1 MIRQLYRVLGPEGSR
16 PLNRLLLLQ
25 SGAAVL
31 QGVAF
36 ALLVPALKA
45 LLGSHPAELW
55 SWLAA
60 FAGCVVAYAVLQGAA
75 LSGGFTVG
83 SQLSRVLH
91 RRLADQALRLP
102 LGWFTADRTAEFSR
116 LAGQN
121 VIQVMMSTPAHLLRP
136 FISSLLTPV
145 TLIVATFFFDVRTA
159 LVLLVCAPVLYA
171 VQQGST
177 SLMRRLDLGRD
188 AAIGESADR
197 VLEYTR
203 NQPVLRAFG
212 RTAEGYAALDDA
224 LVAEARADRRLIA
237 RGLPGLVSFTFA
249 TRLVFALLLALGVSW
264 QLDGSL
270 TVPTLL
276 ALLVLLVRL
285 IDSVSSAAEAG
296 AGMRIARN
304 TLERLGAVLD
314 EPPFPQPAEPRTP
327 RDASVEFTGVTFHYD
342 GGEADGRAVLD
353 DVTFRLPERSM
364 TALVGPSG
372 AGKTTVA
379 SLLARFRDT
388 TQGTVRIGGVDV
400 RDITAEDLA
409 AHVSL
414 VFQDVY
420 LFDGTIEEN
429 VRIAAPDADAAELAE
444 AAALS
449 GLDRVI
455 EELPRRLGHQGGRRR
470 REAVRRT
477 APARVH
483 RPRTA
488 ERRADPRPRRGHRRA
503 RPGERG
509 AVRRGRAH
517 PRRPQDTARHRTP
530 AQHRRPRRP
539 DPGPGGRP
547 DHRARQARGPG
558 HRGRHV
564 RLLLAAPGP
573 RPRLAAGGSTDMN
586 PHPEAP
592 IHPDP
597 ADPAAEEGHDRMS
610 TGPRNIWDS
619 WARSVTPLSGARAPW
634 NPAPTPRPPPPV
646 SRRHAWPASTWCTR
660 RKAAS
665 GTTRPVPPSVS
676 PHRRTPSPRGPP
688 GVPGPPAPTADR

>member
-36 ALLVPALKA
+36 ALLVPVLKA
-45 LLGSHPAELW
+45 LLGPDPVDVW
-55 SWLAA
+55 QWLAA
-60 FAGCVVAYAVLQGAA
+60 FAICVVVYAVLQGAA

-102 LGWFTADRTAEFSR
+102 LGWFTAGRTAEFSR

-121 VIQVMMSTPAHLLRP
+121 VIQVMSTPAHLLRP
-136 FISSLLTPV
+136 FISSVLTPV
-145 TLIVATFFFDVRTA
+145 TLIVATFIFDVRTA

-212 RTAEGYAALDDA
+212 RTAGGYGALDDA

-342 GGEADGRAVLD
+342 GGETGGRAVLD

-372 AGKTTVA
+372 AGKTTVG
-379 SLLARFRDT
+379 SLIARFRDT
-388 TQGTVRIGGVDV
+388 TEGTVRIGGVDV
-400 RDITAEDLA
+400 RDITADDLA

-429 VRIAAPDADAAELAE
+429 VRIAAPDAGPAELAE

-455 EELPRRLGHQGGRRR
+455 GELPDGWDTKVGEGGARLSGGQRQRVSIAR
-470 REAVRRT
+470 ALLKDAPILLLDEATAALDQENEALFAEAVRTLAGRKTLLVIAHRLSTVVHADQILVLEDGRITERGTHEDLVT
-477 APARVH
+477 AGGTYASFWQ
-483 RPRTA
+483 
-488 ERRADPRPRRGHRRA
+488 RRA
-503 RPGERG
+503 R
-509 AVRRGRAH
+509 AH
-517 PRRPQDTARHRTP
+517 
-530 AQHRRPRRP
+530 
-539 DPGPGGRP
+539 GW
-547 DHRARQARGPG
+547 
-558 HRGRHV
+558 
-564 RLLLAAPGP
+564 RL
-573 RPRLAAGGSTDMN
+573 
-586 PHPEAP
+586 
-592 IHPDP
+592 
-597 ADPAAEEGHDRMS
+597 EG
-610 TGPRNIWDS
+610 
-619 WARSVTPLSGARAPW
+619 ARS
-634 NPAPTPRPPPPV
+634 
-646 SRRHAWPASTWCTR
+646 
-660 RKAAS
+660 
-665 GTTRPVPPSVS
+665 
-676 PHRRTPSPRGPP
+676 
-688 GVPGPPAPTADR
+688 

>member
-1 MIRQLYRVLGPEGSR
+1 MIRQLYGVLGPEGSR

-36 ALLVPALKA
+36 ALLVPVLKA
-45 LLGSHPAELW
+45 LLGSHPGDVW
-55 SWLAA
+55 PWLAA
-60 FAGCVVAYAVLQGAA
+60 FAGCVFVYAVLQGAA

-91 RRLADQALRLP
+91 RRMADQALRLP
-102 LGWFTADRTAEFSR
+102 LGWFTAGRTAEFSR

-121 VIQVMMSTPAHLLRP
+121 VIQVMSTPAHLLRP
-136 FISSLLTPV
+136 FLSSLLTPA

-177 SLMRRLDLGRD
+177 SLMRRLDRGRD

-212 RTAEGYAALDDA
+212 RTAEGYGALDDA
-224 LVAEARADRRLIA
+224 LAAEARADRRLIA

-314 EPPFPQPAEPRTP
+314 EPPFPQPAEPQTP

-342 GGEADGRAVLD
+342 GGETGGRAVLD
-353 DVTFRLPERSM
+353 DVTFRLPDRSM

-379 SLLARFRDT
+379 SLIARFRDT
-388 TQGTVRIGGVDV
+388 TQGTVRVGGVDV
-400 RDITAEDLA
+400 RDITADDLA

-455 EELPRRLGHQGGRRR
+455 AELPDGWDTKVGEGGARLSGGQRQRVSIAR
-470 REAVRRT
+470 ALLKDAPILVLDEATAALDQENEALFAEAVRTLADRKTLLVIAHRLSTVVHADQILVLEDGRITERGTHEDLVT
-477 APARVH
+477 AGGTYASFWQ
-483 RPRTA
+483 
-488 ERRADPRPRRGHRRA
+488 RRA
-503 RPGERG
+503 RARG
-509 AVRRGRAH
+509 WRLE
-517 PRRPQDTARHRTP
+517 
-530 AQHRRPRRP
+530 
-539 DPGPGGRP
+539 
-547 DHRARQARGPG
+547 RAR
-558 HRGRHV
+558 
-564 RLLLAAPGP
+564 
-573 RPRLAAGGSTDMN
+573 T
-586 PHPEAP
+586 
-592 IHPDP
+592 
-597 ADPAAEEGHDRMS
+597 
-610 TGPRNIWDS
+610 
-619 WARSVTPLSGARAPW
+619 
-634 NPAPTPRPPPPV
+634 
-646 SRRHAWPASTWCTR
+646 
-660 RKAAS
+660 
-665 GTTRPVPPSVS
+665 
-676 PHRRTPSPRGPP
+676 
-688 GVPGPPAPTADR
+688 

>member
-16 PLNRLLLLQ
+16 PLNRLLVLQ

-31 QGVAF
+31 QGIAF
-36 ALLVPALKA
+36 ALLVPVLKT
-45 LLGSHPAELW
+45 LLGTDPDDVRP
-55 SWLAA
+55 WLTA
-60 FAGCVVAYAVLQGAA
+60 FTGCVVAYAALQGAA

-91 RRLADQALRLP
+91 RRMADQALRLP
-102 LGWFTADRTAEFSR
+102 LGWFTAGRTAEFSR

-121 VIQVMMSTPAHLLRP
+121 VLQVMSTPAHLLRP
-136 FISSLLTPV
+136 FINSLLTPA
-145 TLIVATFFFDVRTA
+145 TLVIATFFFDVRTA
-159 LVLLVCAPVLYA
+159 LVLMVCAPVLFA
-171 VQQGST
+171 VQQAST

-212 RTAEGYAALDDA
+212 RTAEGYGALDDA
-224 LVAEARADRRLIA
+224 LVAEARADRRLIV

-314 EPPFPQPAEPRTP
+314 EPPFPQPAEPKAP
-327 RDASVEFTGVTFHYD
+327 RDASVEFTGVGFRYD
-342 GGEADGRAVLD
+342 GGTADEGPARTVLN

-379 SLLARFRDT
+379 GLIARFRDT
-388 TQGTVRIGGVDV
+388 TEGTVRIGGVDV
-400 RDITAEDLA
+400 REIAADDLA

-429 VRIAAPDADAAELAE
+429 VRIAAPDATRDELAE

-455 EELPRRLGHQGGRRR
+455 AELPDGWDTRVGEGGARLSGGQRQRVSIAR
-470 REAVRRT
+470 ALLKDAPILVLDEATAALDQENEALFAEAVRTLADRKTLLVIAHRLSTVVHADQILVLEDGEITERGTHDDLVT
-477 APARVH
+477 AGGTYASFWQ
-483 RPRTA
+483 
-488 ERRADPRPRRGHRRA
+488 RRA
-503 RPGERG
+503 R
-509 AVRRGRAH
+509 AH
-517 PRRPQDTARHRTP
+517 GWRLEAART
-530 AQHRRPRRP
+530 
-539 DPGPGGRP
+539 
-547 DHRARQARGPG
+547 
-558 HRGRHV
+558 
-564 RLLLAAPGP
+564 
-573 RPRLAAGGSTDMN
+573 
-586 PHPEAP
+586 
-592 IHPDP
+592 
-597 ADPAAEEGHDRMS
+597 
-610 TGPRNIWDS
+610 
-619 WARSVTPLSGARAPW
+619 
-634 NPAPTPRPPPPV
+634 
-646 SRRHAWPASTWCTR
+646 
-660 RKAAS
+660 
-665 GTTRPVPPSVS
+665 
-676 PHRRTPSPRGPP
+676 
-688 GVPGPPAPTADR
+688 

>member
-1 MIRQLYRVLGPEGSR
+1 MIRQLYCVLGPEGSR
-16 PLNRLLLLQ
+16 PLNRLLVLQ

-36 ALLVPALKA
+36 ALLVPVLQA
-45 LLGSHPAELW
+45 LLGADPDDVW
-55 SWLAA
+55 PWLTA
-60 FAGCVVAYAVLQGAA
+60 FTGCVLGYAALQGAA

-102 LGWFTADRTAEFSR
+102 LGWFTPGRTAEFSR

-121 VIQVMMSTPAHLLRP
+121 VIQVMSTPAHLLRP
-136 FISSLLTPV
+136 FLTSLLTPV
-145 TLIVATFFFDVRTA
+145 TLVIATFFFDVRTA
-159 LVLLVCAPVLYA
+159 LVLLVCAPVLFT
-171 VQQGST
+171 VQWASAAM
-177 SLMRRLDLGRD
+177 MRRLDLGRD
-188 AAIGESADR
+188 AAAGESADR

-212 RTAEGYAALDDA
+212 RTAEGYGALDDA

-270 TVPTLL
+270 TIPTLL

-314 EPPFPQPAEPRTP
+314 EPPFPQPVEPRTP
-327 RDASVEFTGVTFHYD
+327 RGASVEFTGVGFRYTD
-342 GGEADGRAVLD
+342 GTADAASARPVLN

-379 SLLARFRDT
+379 ALIARFRDT
-388 TQGTVRIGGVDV
+388 TDGTVRIGGVDV
-400 RDITAEDLA
+400 REIAADDLA

-429 VRIAAPDADAAELAE
+429 VRIASPEAAPEELAT

-455 EELPRRLGHQGGRRR
+455 AELPDGWDTKVGEGGARLSGGQRQRVSIAR
-470 REAVRRT
+470 ALLKDAPVLILDEATAALDQENEALFADAVRALADRKTLLVIAHRLSTVVHADQILVLEDGGITERGTHDDLVT
-477 APARVH
+477 AGGTYA
-483 RPRTA
+483 A
-488 ERRADPRPRRGHRRA
+488 FWQRRA
-503 RPGERG
+503 RANGWRLE
-509 AVRRGRAH
+509 AA
-517 PRRPQDTARHRTP
+517 RP
-530 AQHRRPRRP
+530 
-539 DPGPGGRP
+539 
-547 DHRARQARGPG
+547 
-558 HRGRHV
+558 
-564 RLLLAAPGP
+564 
-573 RPRLAAGGSTDMN
+573 
-586 PHPEAP
+586 
-592 IHPDP
+592 
-597 ADPAAEEGHDRMS
+597 
-610 TGPRNIWDS
+610 
-619 WARSVTPLSGARAPW
+619 
-634 NPAPTPRPPPPV
+634 
-646 SRRHAWPASTWCTR
+646 
-660 RKAAS
+660 
-665 GTTRPVPPSVS
+665 
-676 PHRRTPSPRGPP
+676 
-688 GVPGPPAPTADR
+688 

>member
-1 MIRQLYRVLGPEGSR
+1 MIRQLYRVLGREGSR

-36 ALLVPALKA
+36 ALLVPVLKA
-45 LLGSHPAELW
+45 LLGSDPAEVW
-55 SWLAA
+55 PWLAA
-60 FAGCVVAYAVLQGAA
+60 FAGCVVVYAVLQGAA

-102 LGWFTADRTAEFSR
+102 LGWFTAGRTAEFSR

-121 VIQVMMSTPAHLLRP
+121 VIQVMSTPAHLLRP
-136 FISSLLTPV
+136 FISSVLTPV

-212 RTAEGYAALDDA
+212 RTAEGYGALDDA
-224 LVAEARADRRLIA
+224 LVAEAHADRRLIA

-264 QLDGSL
+264 QLGGSL

-296 AGMRIARN
+296 AGMRMARN
-304 TLERLGAVLD
+304 TLERLGTVLD

-327 RDASVEFTGVTFHYD
+327 RDASVEFTGVTFRYD
-342 GGEADGRAVLD
+342 SDETGGRPVLD
-353 DVTFRLPERSM
+353 DVTFRLPEHGM

-372 AGKTTVA
+372 VGKTTVA
-379 SLLARFRDT
+379 SLIARFRDT
-388 TQGTVRIGGVDV
+388 TEGTVRIGGVDV
-400 RDITAEDLA
+400 RDITADELA

-429 VRIAAPDADAAELAE
+429 VRIAAPDAGPAELAE

-455 EELPRRLGHQGGRRR
+455 AELPDGWDTKVGEGGARLSGGQRQRVSIAR
-470 REAVRRT
+470 ALLKDAPILVLDEATAALDQENEALFAEAVRT
-477 APARVH
+477 L
-483 RPRTA
+483 A
-488 ERRADPRPRRGHRRA
+488 ERKTLLVIAHRLSTVVHADQILVLEDGRITERGTHEDLVTAGGTYASFWQRRA
-503 RPGERG
+503 R
-509 AVRRGRAH
+509 AH
-517 PRRPQDTARHRTP
+517 
-530 AQHRRPRRP
+530 
-539 DPGPGGRP
+539 GW
-547 DHRARQARGPG
+547 
-558 HRGRHV
+558 
-564 RLLLAAPGP
+564 RL
-573 RPRLAAGGSTDMN
+573 
-586 PHPEAP
+586 
-592 IHPDP
+592 
-597 ADPAAEEGHDRMS
+597 EG
-610 TGPRNIWDS
+610 
-619 WARSVTPLSGARAPW
+619 ARS
-634 NPAPTPRPPPPV
+634 
-646 SRRHAWPASTWCTR
+646 
-660 RKAAS
+660 
-665 GTTRPVPPSVS
+665 
-676 PHRRTPSPRGPP
+676 
-688 GVPGPPAPTADR
+688 

>member
-45 LLGSHPAELW
+45 LLGSHPAEVW

-102 LGWFTADRTAEFSR
+102 LGWFTAGRTAEFSR

-121 VIQVMMSTPAHLLRP
+121 VIQVMSTPAHLLRP

-212 RTAEGYAALDDA
+212 RTAEGYGALDDA

-342 GGEADGRAVLD
+342 GGEAGGRAVLD

-414 VFQDVY
+414 VFQDVC

-429 VRIAAPDADAAELAE
+429 VRIAAPDAGAAELAE
-444 AAALS
+444 PAALS
-449 GLDRVI
+449 GLGRVI
-455 EELPRRLGHQGGRRR
+455 GELPDGWDTKVGEGGARLSGGQRQRVSIAR
-470 REAVRRT
+470 ALLKDAPILVLDEATAALDQENEALFAEAVRTLADRKTLLVIAHRLSTVVHADQILVLEDGRITERGRHEDLVT
-477 APARVH
+477 AGGTYASFWQ
-483 RPRTA
+483 
-488 ERRADPRPRRGHRRA
+488 RRA
-503 RPGERG
+503 R
-509 AVRRGRAH
+509 AH
-517 PRRPQDTARHRTP
+517 
-530 AQHRRPRRP
+530 
-539 DPGPGGRP
+539 GW
-547 DHRARQARGPG
+547 
-558 HRGRHV
+558 
-564 RLLLAAPGP
+564 RL
-573 RPRLAAGGSTDMN
+573 
-586 PHPEAP
+586 E
-592 IHPDP
+592 
-597 ADPAAEEGHDRMS
+597 
-610 TGPRNIWDS
+610 
-619 WARSVTPLSGARAPW
+619 GAR
-634 NPAPTPRPPPPV
+634 T
-646 SRRHAWPASTWCTR
+646 
-660 RKAAS
+660 
-665 GTTRPVPPSVS
+665 
-676 PHRRTPSPRGPP
+676 
-688 GVPGPPAPTADR
+688 

>member
-1 MIRQLYRVLGPEGSR
+1 MIRQLYRALGPEGSR
-16 PLNRLLLLQ
+16 PLNRLLVLQ

-31 QGVAF
+31 QGIAF
-36 ALLVPALKA
+36 ALLVPVLKA
-45 LLGSHPAELW
+45 LLGTDSDDVWP
-55 SWLAA
+55 WLAA
-60 FAGCVVAYAVLQGAA
+60 FTGCVVAYVALQGAA
-75 LSGGFTVG
+75 VSGGFTVG

-91 RRLADQALRLP
+91 RRMADQALRLP
-102 LGWFTADRTAEFSR
+102 LGWFTAGRTAEFSR

-121 VIQVMMSTPAHLLRP
+121 VIQVMSTPAHLLRP
-136 FISSLLTPV
+136 FISSFLTPV
-145 TLIVATFFFDVRTA
+145 TLVAATFFFDVRTA

-171 VQQGST
+171 VQQAST

-212 RTAEGYAALDDA
+212 RTAEGYGALDDA
-224 LVAEARADRRLIA
+224 LVSEARADRRLIA
-237 RGLPGLVSFTFA
+237 RGLPGLVSYSFA

-314 EPPFPQPAEPRTP
+314 EPPFPRPTEPKTP
-327 RDASVEFTGVTFHYD
+327 RDASVEFTGVGFRYD
-342 GGEADGRAVLD
+342 TGTVGSASARPVLK

-379 SLLARFRDT
+379 ALIARFRDT
-388 TQGTVRIGGVDV
+388 TEGTVRVGGVDV
-400 RDITAEDLA
+400 REIAADDLA
-409 AHVSL
+409 DHVSL

-429 VRIAAPDADAAELAE
+429 VRVAAPDAGPSELAE

-455 EELPRRLGHQGGRRR
+455 EELPDGWGTRVGEGGSRLSGGQRQRVSIAR
-470 REAVRRT
+470 ALLKDAPILVLDEATAALDQENEALFAEAVRTLAGRKTLLVIAHRLSTVVHADQILVLEDGEITERGTHDDLVT
-477 APARVH
+477 ADGTYASFW
-483 RPRTA
+483 
-488 ERRADPRPRRGHRRA
+488 HRRNRA
-503 RPGERG
+503 LGWRLE
-509 AVRRGRAH
+509 AAH
-517 PRRPQDTARHRTP
+517 P
-530 AQHRRPRRP
+530 
-539 DPGPGGRP
+539 
-547 DHRARQARGPG
+547 
-558 HRGRHV
+558 
-564 RLLLAAPGP
+564 
-573 RPRLAAGGSTDMN
+573 
-586 PHPEAP
+586 
-592 IHPDP
+592 
-597 ADPAAEEGHDRMS
+597 
-610 TGPRNIWDS
+610 
-619 WARSVTPLSGARAPW
+619 
-634 NPAPTPRPPPPV
+634 
-646 SRRHAWPASTWCTR
+646 
-660 RKAAS
+660 
-665 GTTRPVPPSVS
+665 
-676 PHRRTPSPRGPP
+676 
-688 GVPGPPAPTADR
+688 

>member
-16 PLNRLLLLQ
+16 PLNRLLVFQ

-31 QGVAF
+31 QGAAF
-36 ALLVPALKA
+36 ALLVPVLKA
-45 LLGSHPAELW
+45 LLGTDPDDVW
-55 SWLAA
+55 PWLTA
-60 FAGCVVAYAVLQGAA
+60 FTGCVLAYAALQGAA

-91 RRLADQALRLP
+91 RRMADQALRLP
-102 LGWFTADRTAEFSR
+102 LGWFTAGRTAEFSR

-121 VIQVMMSTPAHLLRP
+121 VIQVMSTPAHLLRP
-136 FISSLLTPV
+136 FINSLLTPA
-145 TLIVATFFFDVRTA
+145 TLVIATFFLDVRTA

-171 VQQGST
+171 VQQASA

-212 RTAEGYAALDDA
+212 RTAEGYGALDDA

-237 RGLPGLVSFTFA
+237 RGLPGLVSFTVA
-249 TRLVFALLLALGVSW
+249 TRLAFALLLALGVSW

-314 EPPFPQPAEPRTP
+314 EPPFPQPAEPKAP
-327 RDASVEFTGVTFHYD
+327 RDASVEFTGVGFRYD
-342 GGEADGRAVLD
+342 DGTADGALARPVLN

-379 SLLARFRDT
+379 ALIARFRDT
-388 TQGTVRIGGVDV
+388 TEGTVRIGGVDV
-400 RDITAEDLA
+400 REIAADDLA

-429 VRIAAPDADAAELAE
+429 VRIAAPDAAPDELGT

-455 EELPRRLGHQGGRRR
+455 AELPDGWDTKVGEGGARLSGGQRQRVSIAR
-470 REAVRRT
+470 ALLKDAPVLILDEATAALDQENEALFAEAVRTLANRKTLLVIAHRLSTVVYADQILVLEDGEITERGTHDDLVT
-477 APARVH
+477 AGGTYA
-483 RPRTA
+483 A
-488 ERRADPRPRRGHRRA
+488 FWQRRA
-503 RPGERG
+503 R
-509 AVRRGRAH
+509 AH
-517 PRRPQDTARHRTP
+517 
-530 AQHRRPRRP
+530 
-539 DPGPGGRP
+539 GW
-547 DHRARQARGPG
+547 
-558 HRGRHV
+558 
-564 RLLLAAPGP
+564 RL
-573 RPRLAAGGSTDMN
+573 
-586 PHPEAP
+586 EA
-592 IHPDP
+592 
-597 ADPAAEEGHDRMS
+597 
-610 TGPRNIWDS
+610 
-619 WARSVTPLSGARAPW
+619 ARS
-634 NPAPTPRPPPPV
+634 
-646 SRRHAWPASTWCTR
+646 
-660 RKAAS
+660 
-665 GTTRPVPPSVS
+665 
-676 PHRRTPSPRGPP
+676 
-688 GVPGPPAPTADR
+688 